1 MTRPGGPSDSNRDP
15 NGATPPPSRRAGGG
29 PGASRF
35 SSPCDAVSLKMT
47 VGTVT
52 GVLRLAR
59 RSQEAERLSL
69 SCWARPGLPAA
80 CDGPGRASRA
90 PVTRSRLHS
99 ISPRR
104 LHGSSSRISASTE
117 AAPINYLSFY
127 NWQYSTILANE
138 KNRVRFSSHLG
149 THYHPVSLKVTVL
162 MARSLAISGWPGHR
176 QQGRFVFW
184 GTQSPRGVRVS
195 TRRAPK
201 LAKLGRAVP

>member
-1 MTRPGGPSDSNRDP
+1 MTRTGTLTVRLR
-15 NGATPPPSRRAGGG
+15 RRAAG
-29 PGASRF
+29 PAAGASRF
-35 SSPCDAVSLKMT
+35 SSPFDAVSLKMT

-69 SCWARPGLPAA
+69 SCGARPGLPAASA

-90 PVTRSRLHS
+90 AVTRSRLHS

-176 QQGRFVFW
+176 RQGRLGHTVA
-184 GTQSPRGVRVS
+184 PRRPSQYPAGPQACQVG
-195 TRRAPK
+195 P
-201 LAKLGRAVP
+201 GRPMISGCL